1 MEAAQNITFEQL
13 VGVLRRRWLI
23 PVLLTLVGT
32 AAAFAVS
39 LQTAKAYESSASV
52 LVGAS
57 ESLPLIGIVSS
68 PQSLSA
74 ATAADLI
81 HTRTIAARVQTV
93 LRTSRSTGD
102 LLARVVASPNSQSG
116 IVTVTGTGAS
126 GAEAAQIAN
135 AFAGEFVKTRAEA
148 PYVRLTK
155 AVAAVK
161 RQLRGVPSTGAAHDA
176 LTAQL
181 TQLRAMAALP
191 TSDAQIADRA
201 VPASGASSPR
211 VLRDALAGL
220 GVGLLLGLLVAFL
233 LESLD
238 PRVKTSDELHRLV
251 PVPQLAGVPLAVFRR
266 GLRLRKR
273 SRLQPRVLAAAKQ
286 HFEPFERL
294 RTSLL
299 VFNGERELKTVL
311 VTSPS
316 DEKEGKTTVAANL
329 AVALG
334 KIGLRVV
341 VVDADLRRP
350 RLGRHFGFE
359 HAERGLVD
367 VLAGAPLESAI
378 SHFPLPDAPILGSNG
393 NGNGHGPAHTP
404 EIAVLPAGKTTT
416 SPAELLASKQMQ
428 NVIDELESMY
438 DIVVLD
444 CAPLLAASDAM
455 PLVARACGTVL
466 VVRLFQ
472 TPRKAAVR
480 AVKVIERAHG
490 SLMGVVATGVPPRE
504 LREEGFGPWP
514 SESTSS
520 VAARVS

>member
-1 MEAAQNITFEQL
+1 MDAAQNITFEQL
-13 VGVLRRRWLI
+13 IGVLRRRWLI
-23 PVLLTLVGT
+23 PVVLTLVGA

-39 LQTAKAYESSASV
+39 LQTPKAYESSASV

-57 ESLPLIGIVSS
+57 ESLPLIGTVSN

-81 HTRTIAARVQTV
+81 HTRTIAARVKDS

-102 LLARVVASPNSQSG
+102 LLSRVVASPNSQSG
-116 IVTVTGTGAS
+116 IVAVTGRGAS
-126 GAEAAQIAN
+126 GPEAAAIAN
-135 AFAGEFVKTRAEA
+135 AFASEFVKTRAEA

-161 RQLRGVPSTGAAHDA
+161 RQLRSVPPTGAEHDA
-176 LTAQL
+176 LAAQL
-181 TQLRAMAALP
+181 SQLRAMAALP
-191 TSDAQIADRA
+191 TADAQLVDRA
-201 VPASGASSPR
+201 VPAGSSSSPQI
-211 VLRDALAGL
+211 LRDSLAGF
-220 GVGLLLGLLVAFL
+220 GVGLLLGLLVAFV
-233 LESLD
+233 LEALD
-238 PRVKTSDELHRLV
+238 PRVKTSDELHRLA

-266 GLRLRKR
+266 GLRLRKL
-273 SRLQPRVLAAAKQ
+273 SRKQPRVLAAAK
-286 HFEPFERL
+286 HHNEPFERL

-299 VFNGERELKTVL
+299 VFNGERDLKTVL
-311 VTSPS
+311 VTSPT

-334 KIGLRVV
+334 KIGLRVC

-350 RLGRHFGFE
+350 RLARHFGFE

-367 VLAGAPLESAI
+367 VLAGASIESAV
-378 SHFPLPDAPILGSNG
+378 SHFPLPDAPVLNG
-393 NGNGHGPAHTP
+393 NGNGHGPTHVP
-404 EIAVLPAGKTTT
+404 EIAVLPAGKGTA

-428 NVIDELESMY
+428 NVIDELEAMY

-480 AVKVIERAHG
+480 AVRVIERAQG
-490 SLMGVVATGVPPRE
+490 SLLGVVATGVPPRE

-514 SESTSS
+514 AESTSS

>member
-1 MEAAQNITFEQL
+1 MEAAENITFEQL

-23 PVLLTLVGT
+23 PMTLAFVGA

-39 LQTAKAYESSASV
+39 LQTPQSYKASASV

-57 ESLPLIGIVSS
+57 ESLPLIGSISTN

-81 HTRTIAARVQTV
+81 HTRTIAARVQQA
-93 LRTSRSTGD
+93 LPTSRSTSD
-102 LLARVVASPNSQSG
+102 LLSRVVASPDSQSG
-116 IVTVTGTGAS
+116 IVTVTGRGAS
-126 GAEAAQIAN
+126 GVEAAAIAN
-135 AFAGEFVKTRAEA
+135 GFASEFVKMRAAA

-161 RQLRGVPSTGAAHDA
+161 AQLLTVPRTGAEHAA
-176 LTAQL
+176 LKSQL
-181 TQLRAMAALP
+181 SELRAMAALP
-191 TSDAQIADRA
+191 TSDAQVVDRA
-201 VPASGASSPR
+201 VPARSPSSPR
-211 VLRDALAGL
+211 VVRDTLAGL
-220 GVGLLLGLLVAFL
+220 GVGLLLGLLAAFL
-233 LESLD
+233 LEALD
-238 PRVKTSDELHRLV
+238 PRVKTSDELQRLV
-251 PVPQLAGVPLAVFRR
+251 PMPQLAGVPLVVFRR
-266 GLRLRKR
+266 GFHLRKR
-273 SRLQPRVLAAAKQ
+273 SRKQPRVLAVAKQ
-286 HFEPFERL
+286 HSEPFERL

-316 DEKEGKTTVAANL
+316 HEKEGKTTVAANL

-334 KIGLRVV
+334 KIGLRVC

-350 RLGRHFGFE
+350 RLARHFGFE
-359 HAERGLVD
+359 NAERGLVD

-378 SHFPLPDAPILGSNG
+378 SHFPLSSAPVQNG
-393 NGNGHGPAHTP
+393 NGSAPLHAL
-404 EIAVLPAGKTTT
+404 EIAVLPAGRPTT

-428 NVIDELESMY
+428 NTLDELESMY

-480 AVKVIERAHG
+480 AARVIERAHG
-490 SLMGVVATGVPPRE
+490 SLLGVVTTGVPSRE

-514 SESTSS
+514 AESTSS

>member
-1 MEAAQNITFEQL
+1 MDAAENITLQQL
-13 VGVLRRRWLI
+13 IGVLRRRWVI
-23 PVLLTLVGT
+23 PVVLTLVGA

-39 LQTAKAYESSASV
+39 LQSPKSYEASASL

-57 ESLPLIGIVSS
+57 ETLPLVGVVSS

-74 ATAADLI
+74 ATAANLV
-81 HTRTIAARVQTV
+81 HTRTIAVRAKKT
-93 LRTSRSTGD
+93 LHTSHSAGD
-102 LLARVVASPNSQSG
+102 LLGRLTATPNNQAG
-116 IVTVTGTGAS
+116 IVTVTARGAS
-126 GAEAAQIAN
+126 GAEAAAIAN
-135 AFAGEFVKTRAEA
+135 AFASEFVKTRAEA

-155 AVAAVK
+155 AVAAIK
-161 RQLRGVPSTGAAHDA
+161 RQLRGVPQSGPEHDA
-176 LTAQL
+176 LMAQL
-181 TQLRAMAALP
+181 TQLRTMAALP
-191 TSDAQIADRA
+191 TSDAQFVDGA
-201 VPASGASSPR
+201 VPATSAASPR
-211 VLRDALAGL
+211 LLRDALAGL
-220 GVGLLLGLLVAFL
+220 GVGLLLGLLVAFV
-233 LESLD
+233 LEALD

-266 GLRLRKR
+266 GLPFRRR
-273 SRLQPRVLAAAKQ
+273 SRRQPRVLAAAR
-286 HFEPFERL
+286 HHTEPFERL

-299 VFNGERELKTVL
+299 VFNAERDLKTVL

-334 KIGLRVV
+334 KVGLRVC

-359 HAERGLVD
+359 NAAHGLVD
-367 VLAGAPLESAI
+367 VLAGGSLEASLCR
-378 SHFPLPDAPILGSNG
+378 FPLPDAPALGG
-393 NGNGHGPAHTP
+393 NGNGDRKSRAP
-404 EIAVLPAGKTTT
+404 ELAVLPAGKATA
-416 SPAELLASKQMQ
+416 SPAELLASREMQ
-428 NVIDELESMY
+428 HVIDELESRF
-438 DIVVLD
+438 DVVVLD

-455 PLVARACGTVL
+455 PIVARADGTVL

-480 AVKVIERAHG
+480 AVRVIERARG
-490 SLMGVVATGVPPRE
+490 SLLGVVATGVPPRE

-514 SESTSS
+514 SESVSS

>member
-1 MEAAQNITFEQL
+1 MEAAENITLEQL

-23 PVLLTLVGT
+23 PVALMLVGG

-39 LQTAKAYESSASV
+39 LQTPKSYESSATV

-57 ESLPLIGIVSS
+57 ESLPLIGVVSS
-68 PQSLSA
+68 QSLSA
-74 ATAADLI
+74 ATAAQLI
-81 HTRTIAARVQTV
+81 HTRTIAARVQTS
-93 LRTSRSTGD
+93 LHTSRSTGD
-102 LLARVVASPNSQSG
+102 LLARVAASPDSQSG
-116 IVTVTGTGAS
+116 IVTVTGRGAS
-126 GAEAAQIAN
+126 GAEAAAIAN
-135 AFAGEFVKTRAEA
+135 GFASEFVQTRAEA

-161 RQLRGVPSTGAAHDA
+161 RQLRSVPPGGAERAA

-181 TQLRAMAALP
+181 SQLRAMAALP

-201 VPASGASSPR
+201 VPAGSASSPQI
-211 VLRDALAGL
+211 VRDVIAGL
-220 GVGLLLGLLVAFL
+220 GVALLLGLLVAFL
-233 LESLD
+233 LEALD
-238 PRVKTSDELHRLV
+238 PRVKSSDELHRLV

-266 GLRLRKR
+266 GLRLRKHAR
-273 SRLQPRVLAAAKQ
+273 RQPRVLAAAKD
-286 HFEPFERL
+286 HNEPFERL

-299 VFNGERELKTVL
+299 VFNGERDLKTVL

-334 KIGLRVV
+334 KIGLRVC

-350 RLGRHFGFE
+350 RLARHFGFE
-359 HAERGLVD
+359 TSERGLSD
-367 VLAGAPLESAI
+367 VLAGASLESAI
-378 SHFPLPDAPILGSNG
+378 SYFPLPDAPVLNG
-393 NGNGHGPAHTP
+393 NGNGHGPSHAP
-404 EIAVLPAGKTTT
+404 EIAVLPAGKLTT

-428 NVIDELESMY
+428 TTLDELESMY

-480 AVKVIERAHG
+480 AARVIERAHG
-490 SLMGVVATGVPPRE
+490 SLLGVVATGVPPRE

-514 SESTSS
+514 AEATSS

>member
-1 MEAAQNITFEQL
+1 MDTPENITFEQL

-23 PVLLTLVGT
+23 PVLLTLVGA

-39 LQTAKAYESSASV
+39 LQAPKSYRASASV

-57 ESLPLIGIVSS
+57 ESLPLIGSFS
-68 PQSLSA
+68 NPQVLSA

-81 HTRTIAARVQTV
+81 HTRTIAARVHQALPTP
-93 LRTSRSTGD
+93 RSTDD
-102 LLARVVASPNSQSG
+102 LLSRVVASPNSQSG
-116 IVTVTGTGAS
+116 IVTVTGRGAS
-126 GAEAAQIAN
+126 GAEAAAIAN
-135 AFAGEFVKTRAEA
+135 GFASEFVKTRAEA
-148 PYVRLTK
+148 PYVRLTR

-161 RQLRGVPSTGAAHDA
+161 DQLRRVPRTGAAHDA
-176 LTAQL
+176 LSSQL
-181 TQLRAMAALP
+181 SQLRAMSALP
-191 TSDAQIADRA
+191 TFDAQVADRA
-201 VPASGASSPR
+201 VPAGSPSSPR
-211 VLRDALAGL
+211 ILRDTLAGL

-233 LESLD
+233 LEALD
-238 PRVKTSDELHRLV
+238 PRVKTSDELHHLV
-251 PVPQLAGVPLAVFRR
+251 PVPLLAGVPLAVFRR

-273 SRLQPRVLAAAKQ
+273 SRNQPRVLAAAKQ
-286 HFEPFERL
+286 HNEPFERL

-299 VFNGERELKTVL
+299 VFNGERELNTVL

-316 DEKEGKTTVAANL
+316 SEKEGKTTVAANL

-334 KIGLRVV
+334 KIGLRVC

-359 HAERGLVD
+359 NAELGLVD
-367 VLAGAPLESAI
+367 VLAGASLESAI
-378 SHFPLPDAPILGSNG
+378 LNFPLPDVPVLNG
-393 NGNGHGPAHTP
+393 NGNGHGPLHVP
-404 EIAVLPAGKTTT
+404 EIAVLTAGTLTA

-428 NVIDELESMY
+428 NTIDELESLY

-455 PLVARACGTVL
+455 PIVARACGTVL

-480 AVKVIERAHG
+480 AVRVIERAHG
-490 SLMGVVATGVPPRE
+490 SLMGVVVTGVPPRE

-514 SESTSS
+514 AESTSS

>member
-1 MEAAQNITFEQL
+1 MEAAENITFEQL
-13 VGVLRRRWLI
+13 IGVLRRRWLI
-23 PVLLTLVGT
+23 PVVLTLVGA

-39 LQTAKAYESSASV
+39 LQTPKSYESSASV

-57 ESLPLIGIVSS
+57 ESLPLIGTVSN

-81 HTRTIAARVQTV
+81 HTRTIATRVKDS

-102 LLARVVASPNSQSG
+102 LLSRVVASPNSQSG
-116 IVTVTGTGAS
+116 IVTVTGRGAS
-126 GAEAAQIAN
+126 GAEASAIAN
-135 AFAGEFVKTRAEA
+135 AFASEFVKTRAEA

-161 RQLRGVPSTGAAHDA
+161 RQLRSVPPTGAQHDA
-176 LTAQL
+176 LAAQL
-181 TQLRAMAALP
+181 SQLRAMAALP
-191 TSDAQIADRA
+191 TVDAQIADSA
-201 VPASGASSPR
+201 VPAQAASSPQI
-211 VLRDALAGL
+211 VRDSLMGL
-220 GVGLLLGLLVAFL
+220 GVGLLLGLLVAFV
-233 LESLD
+233 LEALD
-238 PRVKTSDELHRLV
+238 PRVKTSDELQRLV

-266 GLRLRKR
+266 SLRRRK
-273 SRLQPRVLAAAKQ
+273 LPRVLAAAK
-286 HFEPFERL
+286 HHIEPFERL

-334 KIGLRVV
+334 KIGLRVC

-350 RLGRHFGFE
+350 RLARHFGFE

-367 VLAGAPLESAI
+367 VLAGASIESAV
-378 SHFPLPDAPILGSNG
+378 SHFPLPDAPVLNG
-393 NGNGHGPAHTP
+393 NGNGHGPTHVP
-404 EIAVLPAGKTTT
+404 EIAVLPAGKATA

-428 NVIDELESMY
+428 NVIDELEAMY

-455 PLVARACGTVL
+455 PLVARACGTIL

-480 AVKVIERAHG
+480 AVRVIERAQG
-490 SLMGVVATGVPPRE
+490 SLLGVVATGVPPRE

-514 SESTSS
+514 AESTSS